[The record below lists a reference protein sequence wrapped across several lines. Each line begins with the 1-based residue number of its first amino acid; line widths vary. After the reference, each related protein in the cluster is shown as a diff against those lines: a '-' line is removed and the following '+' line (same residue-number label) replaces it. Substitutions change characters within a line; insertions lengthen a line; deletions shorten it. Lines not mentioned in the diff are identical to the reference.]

1 MFSVDDPLDFVRLG
15 RRDSKHAYRSS
26 SCSRPCGPIT
36 LEPSGCHSHP
46 PASELQKNGPMND
59 TSHAL
64 LSPRCEQL
72 LARLFVAQIREND
85 VSSLRKLPDQIK
97 VLTEERLHCFGSPG
111 RLSQQLRFGAR
122 KRFNLSFDTQP
133 AIDDYERPADWS
145 GCV

>member
-1 MFSVDDPLDFVRLG
+1 MWRPIPLLARSLSPRRYRVFMFSVDDPLDFVRLG

-36 LEPSGCHSHP
+36 LEPSEYHIHP
-46 PASELQKNGPMND
+46 PASESQKNGPMND

-97 VLTEERLHCFGSPG
+97 VLTEERPHRLRISWPTFHNSFGLGLENVS
-111 RLSQQLRFGAR
+111 
-122 KRFNLSFDTQP
+122 T
-133 AIDDYERPADWS
+133 
-145 GCV
+145 